1 MPNLWKL
8 LPLHCCKLGN
18 HRRIYYI
25 LLFLK
30 NPFFTL
36 TINGSKA
43 KKGLAGAAAAAAVL
57 CWQGNGE
64 GGTMEKR

>member
-1 MPNLWKL
+1 MEAAAATLLQTRKSQVNLL
-8 LPLHCCKLGN
+8 
-18 HRRIYYI
+18 Y
-25 LLFLK
+25 FTFFK